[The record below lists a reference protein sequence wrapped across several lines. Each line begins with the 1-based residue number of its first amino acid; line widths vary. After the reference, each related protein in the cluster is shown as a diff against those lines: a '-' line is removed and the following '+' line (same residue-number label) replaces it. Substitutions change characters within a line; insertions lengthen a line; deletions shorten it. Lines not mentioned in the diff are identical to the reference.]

1 MAPPRHRRKRRP
13 SRTISSTP
21 PVVQPEPE
29 PLPPPRRGLMAALFA
44 PPPPPPPGSARAMRP
59 MMRVPAPSAPNVI
72 WSRRDFLVLS
82 GIAGAVVVVIGLLI
96 SVSGATISSTV
107 KASPA
112 PTTTT
117 FSVASGAGKT
127 FLCGPSVNFTV
138 GGVAAQVASIDGD
151 AITLAA
157 PLNAPPA
164 PGASVDQSSISPAT
178 VTVCGAVAASPAP
191 TTTELTL
198 AGGAGQIFGQGT
210 INVGGQ
216 IRTVKAVDATSY
228 RITLTSA
235 LPVAPSAGTEVTE
248 QFPYAGSLIEG
259 VSGLAISE
267 ISIIILAVAAWVS
280 RPFAVRIV
288 KKARPGLLETFV
300 FGALV
305 AVVDTLVFYLLE
317 STLAPTTGGGAAV
330 AQVVALVS
338 GFILVPLAYP
348 AITRM
353 FFRRRQRQ
361 GMAGPSGR

>member
-1 MAPPRHRRKRRP
+1 
-13 SRTISSTP
+13 
-21 PVVQPEPE
+21 
-29 PLPPPRRGLMAALFA
+29 MAALFA
-44 PPPPPPPGSARAMRP
+44 PPPPGPARPMRP
-59 MMRVPAPSAPNVI
+59 MMSQSAPSLPGVP

-82 GIAGAVVVVIGLLI
+82 GIAGAVVVVIGLLL
-96 SVSGATISSTV
+96 SVSSATISSTV

-127 FLCGPSVNFTV
+127 FVCGSGVNFTV
-138 GGVAAQVASIDGD
+138 GDVPAHIQSIDGD
-151 AITLAA
+151 AITLSA
-157 PLNAPPA
+157 PLSAPPA
-164 PGASVDQSSISPAT
+164 AGAAVDQSSISPAT

-191 TTTELTL
+191 TTTAFTL
-198 AGGAGQIFGQGT
+198 AGGAGQVFGEGT
-210 INVGGQ
+210 IDVGGQ
-216 IRTVKAVDATSY
+216 IRTVKSVDATSY

-235 LPVAPSAGTEVTE
+235 LPFAPSAGTPVSE

-259 VSGLAISE
+259 ISGLAISE

-288 KKARPGLLETFV
+288 KKARPGILETLV

-330 AQVVALVS
+330 AQVVAVVS